1 MSLHD
6 RLSNDLKA
14 AMRAKDVI
22 TRDTLRMVLSAAK
35 YVVIE
40 KGEDLTDGEL
50 ESVIDKEVKKRKD
63 SSTQFA
69 AAGRQ
74 ELAAKED
81 AEIAVLIGYLPEK
94 MSPGETRSLVEK
106 LIAELGISSK
116 KEMGKLMKAISADHK
131 GKVDMK
137 LVQTLVGELL

>member
-6 RLSNDLKA
+6 KLNDDLKA

-22 TRDTLRMVLSAAK
+22 TRETLRMVLSAAK
-35 YVVIE
+35 YAAIE

-50 ESVIDKEVKKRKD
+50 ESVLDKEVKKRKD

-74 ELAAKED
+74 ELADKED
-81 AEIAVLIGYLPEK
+81 AETAVLIGYLPEE
-94 MSPGETRSLVEK
+94 MSPEETRALVVK
-106 LIAELGISSK
+106 LIAELGIGSK
-116 KEMGKLMKAISADHK
+116 KEMGKLMKALSADYK

-137 LVQTLVGELL
+137 LVQGLAGELL

>member
-6 RLSNDLKA
+6 RLNADLKA

-35 YVVIE
+35 YAVIE
-40 KGEDLTDGEL
+40 KGEYLTDGEL
-50 ESVIDKEVKKRKD
+50 ESVVEKEVKKRKD

-74 ELAAKED
+74 ELADKED
-81 AEIAVLIGYLPEK
+81 AETAVLIGYLPEK
-94 MSPGETRSLVEK
+94 MSPEETRALVEK
-106 LIAELGISSK
+106 LIGELGISSK
-116 KEMGKLMKAISADHK
+116 KEMGKLMKALSADYK
-131 GKVDMK
+131 GKVDMR
-137 LVQTLVGELL
+137 LVQTLAGELL

>member
-6 RLSNDLKA
+6 KLNDDLKA

-22 TRDTLRMVLSAAK
+22 TRETLRMVLSAAK
-35 YVVIE
+35 YAAIE

-50 ESVIDKEVKKRKD
+50 ESVLDKEVKKRKD

-74 ELAAKED
+74 ELADKED
-81 AEIAVLIGYLPEK
+81 AETAVLIGYLPEK
-94 MSPGETRSLVEK
+94 MSPEETRALVVK
-106 LIAELGISSK
+106 LIAELGIGSK
-116 KEMGKLMKAISADHK
+116 KEMGKLMKALSADYK

-137 LVQTLVGELL
+137 LVQGLAGELL